1 MNRSTTLSA
10 ATIAVL
16 SLALFT
22 GCAASPAPA
31 ATEDAGGGPQDA
43 PAQSQEVPVEEE
55 APAPIDLD
63 GDWKQVNSKDSNS
76 YQVAAIKDGA
86 IVIDWVND
94 AGDMKAVYWVG
105 TAGTPTPGADPFS
118 WESIRDTSENGLLA
132 STDDTKTFTVT
143 GGILSY
149 ELSAMDVTTTVEMEK
164 Q

>member
-22 GCAASPAPA
+22 GCSSSPAST
-31 ATEDAGGGPQDA
+31 ATGDAGGQKDA
-43 PAQSQEVPVEEE
+43 PTQSQEAPVEEE

-63 GDWKQVNSKDSNS
+63 GEWKQVNSKDANS
-76 YQVAAIKDGA
+76 YQWATIKGDT

-94 AGDMKAVYWVG
+94 AEDMKATYWVG
-105 TAGTPTPGADPFS
+105 TVETPTPGADPFT
-118 WESIRDTSENGLLA
+118 WESTRDTSESGLLA
-132 STDDTKTFTVT
+132 STDDTKKFTVA
-143 GGILSY
+143 GGILTY
-149 ELSAMDVTTTVEMEK
+149 ELSAMDVTMTVEMEK